1 MARQH
6 NQTPVCLMYRDKKTN
21 TYQPVPLKKILYDVE
36 IRGPLAEVKLIQHYT
51 NDDDET
57 INVTY
62 EFPITED
69 ACFTGFE
76 ASFWDRTVSGV
87 IKEKN
92 EAKAE
97 FEFHQQIGST
107 VAFSQKKDNEED
119 IIKIELGNL
128 PAREHLTIKLTYIEQ
143 LDLVRSQ
150 FWRLVIPVA
159 MTPRYHSI
167 SPSEPKSLFGSTSE
181 DRGLSERGL
190 FSSPKQEKENFV
202 CTTEKPY
209 TWEINV
215 LVVQTEQDGKMFCP
229 THADSVDATRVVN
242 NGITN
247 TRVVLRT
254 PEVPNKDFELVF
266 SDSSFNSPTIEVMQH
281 PLNQEGGF
289 PLKCAMMHF
298 VPNFSPFA
306 TITEE
311 GKEVIDETGELVSL
325 MENTMGEYYFILD
338 RSGSMSGERIEMAKK
353 ALELALRSLPYD
365 SYFNIVSFGTDF
377 SFLYP
382 TSVKNCNVSVKAA
395 IERIKSF
402 KADFGGTEIMG
413 PITAC
418 FHAPVKPNYQKTILL
433 LTDGSVSD
441 GKTLIQKTRENCV
454 MNKNRV
460 FTIGIGNGVS
470 EQLIKGMARAGNGS
484 FEIIQNTKVL
494 DDKVISLIKSSC
506 TPAMTNFRV
515 QFDSNAIQAITPLLT
530 SQSQV
535 LSDKPLQ
542 IFAALKNGWTQTTEV
557 KVTYYD
563 STVKK
568 DKEISFLIDPSKID
582 GFKDHYHKLLVRN
595 LIRDSEYG
603 LDPNM
608 PTGDWQT
615 PLAVRYQVL
624 CPKTA
629 FICVINDAREFGS
642 DHATKNIIVPQ
653 IQSVDYE
660 TNPISSGGLNFLK
673 KKSWHCGSLKKISE
687 SFQKEM
693 RNNQNQTLKEGAKRR
708 YYQELVPFSA
718 ALIPEQSI
726 ISDSSSNFSSNNNIN
741 LSSHLDHSVPS
752 GDLHTSYKLDNLIDN
767 QNNYILNR
775 TKESRIDTEVS
786 SKIKEKT
793 ESVKFEGTN
802 GKYRGF
808 DLFSDDEDGCNEE
821 SIINRK
827 VDESSKQHTKD
838 ESVPINSAQGYKKT
852 TTRNQEEEETYLKT
866 DPSSLINL
874 QNTDTGEFAFDET
887 ILIQIFNSFKSHM
900 ESSSTSRNLFMTICA
915 VVWMRKYHKDL
926 KYKIILH
933 KSIQY
938 LKQNAIELENIEN
951 AISELL

>member
-69 ACFTGFE
+69 GCFTGFE

-167 SPSEPKSLFGSTSE
+167 SPSEPKSLFVSTSE
-181 DRGLSERGL
+181 DRGLSARGL

-202 CTTEKPY
+202 CTTDKPY

-215 LVVQTEQDGKMFCP
+215 LVVQTEQDGKMYCP
-229 THADSVDATRVVN
+229 THADSVDATRIVN

-266 SDSSFNSPTIEVMQH
+266 SDSSFNSPTIEIMQH

-325 MENTMGEYYFILD
+325 MENTIGEYYFILD

-515 QFDSNAIQAITPLLT
+515 KFDSNAIEAITPLLT

-542 IFAALKNGWTQTTEV
+542 IFAALKNGWAQTTEV

-608 PTGDWQT
+608 PIGDWQT

-653 IQSVDYE
+653 IQSVDYDLGDCSQK
-660 TNPISSGGLNFLK
+660 NASSLFGYCSPGPSSGFFNQGNQGLQGGFFEQGKNDRNQQFFGNQNGTTSNHGLFGGNTTQA
-673 KKSWHCGSLKKISE
+673 SGGGLFGGNTTQASGGGLFGGNTTQASGGGLFGGNTTQA
-687 SFQKEM
+687 SGGGLFGGN
-693 RNNQNQTLKEGAKRR
+693 NNQMNTNESMGFLGKDRNIDPNA
-708 YYQELVPFSA
+708 
-718 ALIPEQSI
+718 
-726 ISDSSSNFSSNNNIN
+726 SN
-741 LSSHLDHSVPS
+741 DE
-752 GDLHTSYKLDNLIDN
+752 KL
-767 QNNYILNR
+767 QN
-775 TKESRIDTEVS
+775 
-786 SKIKEKT
+786 
-793 ESVKFEGTN
+793 TN
-802 GKYRGF
+802 H
-808 DLFSDDEDGCNEE
+808 GCD
-821 SIINRK
+821 I
-827 VDESSKQHTKD
+827 
-838 ESVPINSAQGYKKT
+838 
-852 TTRNQEEEETYLKT
+852 KT

-900 ESSSTSRNLFMTICA
+900 ESSSTSKNLFMTICA